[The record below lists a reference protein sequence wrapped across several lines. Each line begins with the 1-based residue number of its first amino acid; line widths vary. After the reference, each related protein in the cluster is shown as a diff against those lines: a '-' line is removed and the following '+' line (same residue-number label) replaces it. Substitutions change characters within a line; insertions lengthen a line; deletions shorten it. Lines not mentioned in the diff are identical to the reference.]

1 MAEIYKTDYI
11 EIKKIMAEKE
21 IKTIKELA
29 EKTGINRN
37 TLSNILNGKVQPS
50 SDVMEKLVF
59 SLEIP
64 PEKAGRIFLAL
75 SYAPRKLGNG
85 GAQ

>member
-37 TLSNILNGKVQPS
+37 TRESAALVRRHGK
-50 SDVMEKLVF
+50 
-59 SLEIP
+59 
-64 PEKAGRIFLAL
+64 ARIFSGDPA
-75 SYAPRKLGNG
+75 RKGRPYFF
-85 GAQ
+85 

>member
-50 SDVMEKLVF
+50 SDVMEKLVL

-64 PEKAGRIFLAL
+64 PEKAGRIFFSLILRTA
-75 SYAPRKLGNG
+75 
-85 GAQ
+85 

>member
-37 TLSNILNGKVQPS
+37 TLSNILKCSPRPTSWKS
-50 SDVMEKLVF
+50 SYFLWRSRQKRPAVF
-59 SLEIP
+59 
-64 PEKAGRIFLAL
+64 FLAL
-75 SYAPRKLGNG
+75 SYAPRKLRNG
-85 GAQ
+85 GTQ

>member
-1 MAEIYKTDYI
+1 MAELYKTDYI

-37 TLSNILNGKVQPS
+37 TLSNVLSGKIQPS
-50 SDVMEKLVF
+50 SDIMEKLVF
-59 SLEIP
+59 FLEIP
-64 PEKAGRIFLAL
+64 PETAGRIFFSINLRTA
-75 SYAPRKLGNG
+75 
-85 GAQ
+85 

>member
-29 EKTGINRN
+29 EITGVSRN
-37 TLSNILNGKVQPS
+37 TLSSVLSGKIQPS

-59 SLEIP
+59 SLDIP
-64 PEKAGRIFLAL
+64 PEKAGRIFFSLFLRIA
-75 SYAPRKLGNG
+75 
-85 GAQ
+85 

>member
-11 EIKKIMAEKE
+11 EIKKIKAEKE

-50 SDVMEKLVF
+50 SDVMENLVF

-64 PEKAGRIFLAL
+64 PEKAGRIFFSLILRTA
-75 SYAPRKLGNG
+75 
-85 GAQ
+85 

>member
-37 TLSNILNGKVQPS
+37 TLSNILNRESAALVRRHGKARILSGDPAR
-50 SDVMEKLVF
+50 K
-59 SLEIP
+59 
-64 PEKAGRIFLAL
+64 GRPYFF
-75 SYAPRKLGNG
+75 
-85 GAQ
+85 

>member
-37 TLSNILNGKVQPS
+37 TLSNILNGKVC
-50 SDVMEKLVF
+50 F
-59 SLEIP
+59 
-64 PEKAGRIFLAL
+64 
-75 SYAPRKLGNG
+75 Y
-85 GAQ
+85 

>member
-1 MAEIYKTDYI
+1 MAELYKTDYI

-37 TLSNILNGKVQPS
+37 TLSNVLSGKIQPS

-59 SLEIP
+59 FLEIP
-64 PEKAGRIFLAL
+64 PETAGRIFFNINLRTA
-75 SYAPRKLGNG
+75 
-85 GAQ
+85 

>member
-37 TLSNILNGKVQPS
+37 TLKRRKKK
-50 SDVMEKLVF
+50 EK
-59 SLEIP
+59 IC
-64 PEKAGRIFLAL
+64 
-75 SYAPRKLGNG
+75 
-85 GAQ
+85 

>member
-29 EKTGINRN
+29 ENTGINRN

-64 PEKAGRIFLAL
+64 PEKAGRIFFSLILRTA
-75 SYAPRKLGNG
+75 
-85 GAQ
+85 